1 MLLMDF
7 LSDISGD
14 KQGVAPNDKLHP
26 TATMIHHIVTPTAM
40 SALHRSPILTGLI
53 VTACVMLTACA
64 GSITTAPRS
73 SASFFSPTT
82 WLTPFRADVVQG
94 NFISSEQ
101 VGLLRAGMSRND
113 VRNVLGTP
121 LLASVFHADRWDYV
135 FTLRRQGVPAQAFS
149 YAVFFKGDLLDT
161 FSGDAMPSETEF
173 IAQMDQRRNLGKVP
187 PLEATP
193 AQLEA
198 AAKKMAAPT
207 PTAEVTRAQPPTA
220 SYPPLESPRQ

>member
-1 MLLMDF
+1 
-7 LSDISGD
+7 
-14 KQGVAPNDKLHP
+14 
-26 TATMIHHIVTPTAM
+26 MIHHIVTLIVMPVN
-40 SALHRSPILTGLI
+40 HRFPILVGLI
-53 VTACVMLTACA
+53 VSACAMLTACA
-64 GSITTAPRS
+64 GSSLTAPRS
-73 SASFFSPTT
+73 SASLFSPTT
-82 WLTPFRADVVQG
+82 WLTPYRADVVQG

-101 VGLLRAGMSRND
+101 VGQLRAGMSRND

-135 FTLRRQGVPAQAFS
+135 FTLRRQGVPAQSFN
-149 YAVFFKGDLLDT
+149 YFVTFKGDLLDT

-173 IAQMDQRRNLGKVP
+173 IAQMDQRRKLGKVP

-198 AAKKMAAPT
+198 AAKQMPAPT
-207 PTAEVTRAQPPTA
+207 STPETTRAQPPVA

>member
-1 MLLMDF
+1 MDF
-7 LSDISGD
+7 LGDISRD
-14 KQGVAPNDKLHP
+14 EQGVAPNDKWHP
-26 TATMIHHIVTPTAM
+26 TATMIHHIVTLIVMPVN
-40 SALHRSPILTGLI
+40 HRSPILVGLI
-53 VTACVMLTACA
+53 VSACAMLTACA
-64 GSITTAPRS
+64 GSRLSAPRS
-73 SASFFSPTT
+73 SASLFSPTT
-82 WLTPFRADVVQG
+82 WLTPYRADVVQG

-101 VGLLRAGMSRND
+101 VGQLRAGMSRND

-135 FTLRRQGVPAQAFS
+135 FTLRRQGVPAQSFN

-173 IAQMDQRRNLGKVP
+173 IAQMDQHRQLGKVP

-198 AAKKMAAPT
+198 AAKQMPAPSST
-207 PTAEVTRAQPPTA
+207 PATTRAQPPVA

>member
-1 MLLMDF
+1 MLFMDF

-26 TATMIHHIVTPTAM
+26 TATMVHHIVTPTVM
-40 SALHRSPILTGLI
+40 SAHHRSPILTGLI
-53 VTACVMLTACA
+53 VTACAMLTACA
-64 GSITTAPRS
+64 GSSTTAPRS
-73 SASFFSPTT
+73 SASVFSPTT

-94 NFISSEQ
+94 NFISNEQ
-101 VGLLRAGMSRND
+101 VGQLRVGMSRND

-135 FTLRRQGVPAQAFS
+135 FTLRRQGVPAQAFNYS
-149 YAVFFKGDLLDT
+149 VFFKGDLLDT

-173 IAQMDQRRNLGKVP
+173 IAQMDQRRKLGKVP
-187 PLEATP
+187 SLEATP

-198 AAKKMAAPT
+198 ATKKMAAPT
-207 PTAEVTRAQPPTA
+207 PRVEATRVQPPVT

>member
-1 MLLMDF
+1 
-7 LSDISGD
+7 
-14 KQGVAPNDKLHP
+14 
-26 TATMIHHIVTPTAM
+26 MIHHIVTPIVMLAH
-40 SALHRSPILTGLI
+40 HRSPILTGLI

-64 GSITTAPRS
+64 GSSSTAPRS
-73 SASFFSPTT
+73 SASVFSPTT

-101 VGLLRAGMSRND
+101 VGQLRAGMSRND

-135 FTLRRQGVPAQAFS
+135 FTLRRQGVPSQAFNYS
-149 YAVFFKGDLLDT
+149 VFFKGDLLDT

-173 IAQMDQRRNLGKVP
+173 IAQMDQRRKLGKVP

-198 AAKKMAAPT
+198 AAKKMPAPAPAAE
-207 PTAEVTRAQPPTA
+207 AARAQPPVA

>member
-14 KQGVAPNDKLHP
+14 EQGVAPNDKLHP
-26 TATMIHHIVTPTAM
+26 TATMIHHIVTPTVMLAH
-40 SALHRSPILTGLI
+40 HRSPVLTGLI
-53 VTACVMLTACA
+53 VTACALLTACA

-149 YAVFFKGDLLDT
+149 YSVFFKGDLLDT

-173 IAQMDQRRNLGKVP
+173 IAQMDQRRKLGKVP
-187 PLEATP
+187 PLEATS

>member
-1 MLLMDF
+1 MDF

-26 TATMIHHIVTPTAM
+26 TATMIHHIVTPTVMLAH
-40 SALHRSPILTGLI
+40 HRSPILTGLI

-64 GSITTAPRS
+64 GSSTTAPRS
-73 SASFFSPTT
+73 SASVFSPTT

-101 VGLLRAGMSRND
+101 VGQLRAGMSRND

-135 FTLRRQGVPAQAFS
+135 FTLRRQGVPSQAFNYS
-149 YAVFFKGDLLDT
+149 VFFKGDLLDT

-173 IAQMDQRRNLGKVP
+173 IAQMDQRRKLGKVP

-198 AAKKMAAPT
+198 AAKKMPAPT
-207 PTAEVTRAQPPTA
+207 PAAAPPSTQPPMA